1 MRICYFGTYSDQEGY
16 PMNRVLLRGLEAA
29 GATVIPCHVRV
40 WADAAD
46 KMAGLGVAGAVG
58 RSLRVAAAWVRL
70 AAKFAALPDYDVLIV
85 GYVGHADVLLAR
97 ALGAFRGRPV
107 VLNGLIS
114 LHDTVVTDRGLVAPG
129 TLRARLLKWLDRTAF
144 GVADRVL
151 MDTDAH
157 GRHVAATCGAPP
169 ERFWRVWVGADPTA
183 LPERPPPEPVPER
196 KGGPV
201 SVLYFGTYIAL
212 HGVDTILEAA
222 RLLKDREDL
231 RFTLL
236 GRGQGLKAARA
247 RAADL
252 PNVAFDP
259 RWVERKELLA
269 AVAAS
274 HVCLG
279 VFGTGGKAAR
289 VIPCKVYDALAMGRP
304 VVTADTPAA
313 RELLSDGRDALLVPA
328 GDPAALAAAVAALA
342 DDPARR
348 RVVGEAGRATWEAHC
363 TPRAIG
369 ADLLARL
376 AELAPAR
383 P

>member
-16 PMNRVLLRGLEAA
+16 PMNRVLLQGLEAA

-46 KMAGLGVAGAVG
+46 KMAGLGAAGAVARG
-58 RSLRVAAAWVRL
+58 VRVAAAWARL
-70 AAKFAALPDYDVLIV
+70 AAKFAALPDHDVLIV

-97 ALGAFRGRPV
+97 ALSVFRRRPV

-114 LHDTVVTDRGLVAPG
+114 LYDTVVTDRGLVAPD
-129 TLRARLLKWLDRTAF
+129 TLRAGLLRWLDRAAF
-144 GVADRVL
+144 GAADRVL
-151 MDTDAH
+151 MDTEAH
-157 GRHVAATCGAPP
+157 ARHVAGASGVAP
-169 ERFWRVWVGADPTA
+169 ERFWRVWVGADPTG
-183 LPERPPPEPVPER
+183 LPDAPPPEPER

-222 RLLKDREDL
+222 RRLKDRKDI

-236 GRGQGLKAARA
+236 GRGQGLDSARQKG
-247 RAADL
+247 ADL

-259 RWVERKELLA
+259 RWVGRSELLD

-304 VVTADTPAA
+304 VVTAATPAA
-313 RELLSDGRDALLVPA
+313 RELLTDGADALFVPPA
-328 GDPAALAAAVAALA
+328 DPAALADALA
-342 DDPARR
+342 SLAADPARR
-348 RVVGEAGRATWEAHC
+348 RAVGRAGRATWEARC

-376 AELAPAR
+376 AELAPPR

>member
-16 PMNRVLLRGLEAA
+16 PMNRVLLQGLEAA

-46 KMAGLGVAGAVG
+46 KMAGLGAAGAVG
-58 RSLRVAAAWVRL
+58 RGVRVLAAWVRL
-70 AAKFAALPDYDVLIV
+70 AAKFAALPEYDVLVV

-97 ALGAFRGRPV
+97 ALGAFRRRPV

-114 LHDTVVTDRGLVAPG
+114 LYDTVVTDRGLVAPG
-129 TLRARLLKWLDRTAF
+129 TLRAGLLKWLDRTAF
-144 GVADRVL
+144 RAADRVL

-157 GRHVAATCGAPP
+157 ARHAAGATGVAAG
-169 ERFWRVWVGADPTA
+169 RFWRVWVGADPTG
-183 LPERPPPEPVPER
+183 LPERPPPEPRE
-196 KGGPV
+196 GPV

-212 HGVDTILEAA
+212 HGVDTILGAA
-222 RLLKDREDL
+222 RRLADRKDV
-231 RFTLL
+231 RFTFL
-236 GRGQGLKAARA
+236 GRGQGLEAAR
-247 RAADL
+247 RRGADL
-252 PNVAFDP
+252 PHVAFDP
-259 RWVERKELLA
+259 RWVGRRELLE

-313 RELLSDGRDALLVPA
+313 RELLTDGRDAVLVPP
-328 GDPAALAAAVAALA
+328 GDPEALAAAIVALA
-342 DDPARR
+342 DGPARR
-348 RVVGEAGRATWEAHC
+348 RAVGEAGRATWEANC

-369 ADLLARL
+369 ADLLGRL
-376 AELAPAR
+376 AGLVPAR
-383 P
+383 T

>member
-1 MRICYFGTYSDQEGY
+1 
-16 PMNRVLLRGLEAA
+16 MNRVLLAGLEAA
-29 GATVIPCHVRV
+29 GATVVPCHVRV

-46 KMAGLGVAGAVG
+46 KMAGIGAAGMVG
-58 RSLRVAAAWVRL
+58 RAARMAWAWARL
-70 AAKFAALPDYDVLIV
+70 TARFRALPEYDVLIV
-85 GYVGHADVLLAR
+85 GYVGHADLLLAKF
-97 ALGAFRGRPV
+97 LSAFRRRPV

-114 LHDTVVTDRGLVAPG
+114 LHDTVVTDRGLVAPDS
-129 TLRARLLKWLDRTAF
+129 LRAGLLRWLDRAAF
-144 GVADRVL
+144 RGADRVL
-151 MDTDAH
+151 MDTGAH
-157 GRHVAATCGAPP
+157 GRHVAEAYGVPP
-169 ERFWRVWVGADPTA
+169 EKFWRVWVGADPTG
-183 LPERPPPEPVPER
+183 LPECPPEEPA
-196 KGGPV
+196 GGPV

-222 RLLKDREDL
+222 RRLKGEDI

-236 GRGQGLKAARA
+236 GRGQGLEAARE
-247 RAADL
+247 RGADL
-252 PNVAFDP
+252 PNVTFDP
-259 RWVERKELLA
+259 RWVGRQELLE

-313 RELLSDGRDALLVPA
+313 RELLTDGGDALLVPP
-328 GDPAALAAAVAALA
+328 GDPAALAAAIAALA

-348 RVVGEAGRATWEAHC
+348 RAVGMAGRATWEAHC

-369 ADLLARL
+369 ADVLSRL
-376 AELAPAR
+376 ATLVVGER
-383 P
+383 GFGG

>member
-1 MRICYFGTYSDQEGY
+1 
-16 PMNRVLLRGLEAA
+16 MNRVLLAGLEAA

-46 KMAGLGVAGAVG
+46 KMAGLGAAGGAG
-58 RSLRVAAAWVRL
+58 RALRMAAAWARL
-70 AAKFAALPDYDVLIV
+70 SMQFAALPDYDVLVV
-85 GYVGHADVLLAR
+85 GYVGHADVLLAK
-97 ALGAFRGRPV
+97 ALSAFRRRPV

-114 LHDTVVTDRGLVAPG
+114 LYDTVVTDRGLVPPG
-129 TLRARLLKWLDRTAF
+129 GVRAGLLRWLDRTAF
-144 GVADRVL
+144 RRADRVL

-157 GRHVAATCGAPP
+157 GRHVAETYGVPP
-169 ERFWRVWVGADPTA
+169 ERFWRVWVGADPTG
-183 LPERPPPEPVPER
+183 LPERPPPEPAD
-196 KGGPV
+196 GPV

-222 RLLKDREDL
+222 RRLKDRRDI

-236 GRGQGLKAARA
+236 GRGQGLEAARA
-247 RAADL
+247 RGADL
-252 PNVAFDP
+252 PHVAFDP
-259 RWVERKELLA
+259 RWVGRNELLE

-313 RELLSDGRDALLVPA
+313 RELLTDGADALLVPP
-328 GDPAALAAAVAALA
+328 GDAEALAAALATLA
-342 DDPARR
+342 DAPARR
-348 RVVGEAGRATWEAHC
+348 AAVGAAGRATWEASC

-376 AELAPAR
+376 AELVPGR